1 VTLEAGHVRVSAPGG
16 KHGDVGSRLQ
26 LMMVESPEAAA
37 RPEGAPATDRRSPL
51 RGPRPLLWRLFLV
64 NAAVLMA
71 GALLLALTPVQ
82 IHAPVRAVEVGVIA
96 AALVAMAVVNLVLT
110 RRSLAPLRELAAL
123 MQAVDPLE
131 PGRRLTGVASQDAEI
146 AALAGSFNTMLGRVE
161 EERRDSA
168 LRALRAQEHE
178 RARVAR
184 ELHDEVGQTLTAI
197 ALEAERAAEVSS
209 EPDRAAW
216 ARVATWAQQ
225 SVEELR
231 RIARR
236 LRPEALD
243 DLGLINSFIALCA
256 RISEQSGLRIERRLP
271 DRIPPHSPDIDLVLY
286 RVAQES
292 LTNVMRHADATR
304 ALLSLDWGE
313 DRIVL
318 TVRDDGRGFSA
329 NVGEGRSAGL
339 AGMRERAMLV
349 GGDLSIESRPGEG
362 TEVRLEIRTGR

>member
-1 VTLEAGHVRVSAPGG
+1 MTAGSIRVRGSAAAG

-26 LMMVESPEAAA
+26 LTLVGSGDGAA
-37 RPEGAPATDRRSPL
+37 RPESALAADSRPPVRR
-51 RGPRPLLWRLFLV
+51 PRPLLWRLFVV
-64 NAAVLMA
+64 NAAVLVA

-82 IHAPVRAVEVGVIA
+82 IHAPVRAVEVGIIA
-96 AALVAMAVVNLVLT
+96 VALVAMAVANLVLT
-110 RRSLAPLRELAAL
+110 RRSLAPLHELAAL

-131 PGRRLTGVASQDAEI
+131 PGRRLTGVSGQDAEI
-146 AALAGSFNTMLGRVE
+146 VALADSFNAMLGRIE

-168 LRALRAQEHE
+168 RRALGAQEHE
-178 RARVAR
+178 RARIAR

-197 ALEAERAAEVSS
+197 ALEAERAAEAGP

-216 ARVATWAQQ
+216 ARVAEWAQQ

-243 DLGLINSFIALCA
+243 DLGLINAFIALCA
-256 RISEQSGLRIERRLP
+256 RISEQSGLKIERRLP

-292 LTNVMRHADATR
+292 LTNVMRHAEATH
-304 ALLSLDWGE
+304 AVVCLDWGD

-318 TVRDDGRGFSA
+318 RVEDDGRGFS
-329 NVGEGRSAGL
+329 NDGGRSTAGL

-362 TEVRLEIRTGR
+362 TEVLLEIPIER